1 MKKFL
6 TLIAICFVMLA
17 VCGCDGDKPGILF
30 NRYPITEDTVMN
42 YEQVFERGKRI
53 YYLVVMPEKIHSRYM
68 YLQIIKKDN
77 DYGRL
82 GYKIYY
88 GKNIRLK
95 NENIYYYDDYIVIN
109 EPGAYVMQIFSR
121 DNPQKVL
128 TMGEFW
134 VR

>member
-6 TLIAICFVMLA
+6 ILVSIVFVMLLTSA
-17 VCGCDGDKPGILF
+17 CTEEKPGILF
-30 NRYPITEDTVMN
+30 NKYPITEDTVMG
-42 YEQVFERGKRI
+42 YESVFAPGTRI
-53 YYLVVMPEKIHSRYM
+53 YYLILMPEKIHSRYA

-95 NENIYYYDDYIVIN
+95 NEQIYYYDDYIVIN
-109 EPGAYVMQIFSR
+109 ESGSYVMQVYSR

-134 VR
+134 VK

>member
-1 MKKFL
+1 MKRLL
-6 TLIAICFVMLA
+6 TVFVILFVMVFTSA
-17 VCGCDGDKPGILF
+17 CSDEKPGILF
-30 NRYPITEDTVMN
+30 NKYPITEDTVMG
-42 YEQVFERGKRI
+42 YQQVFERGTRI
-53 YYLVVMPEKIHSRYM
+53 YYLVVMPEKIHSRYV

-77 DYGRL
+77 DYGRM

-95 NENIYYYDDYIVIN
+95 NEHIYYYDDYIVIN

-128 TMGEFW
+128 TMGEFL
-134 VR
+134 VK